1 MSRYIEFAA
10 RLKAARELAGYK
22 QAIQLARE
30 LKIEKTRYSHYEGG
44 RRIPSDALIMEM
56 CQKLSVSAQWLKL
69 GEGEPF
75 NDDEIKHIENA
86 DKQKLDQLIDLK
98 LNKIEHSTHI
108 ETQITS
114 RLDEPLMVELLTSIG
129 NLPKST
135 AQKIC
140 RHYNTVIVS
149 EQNPSQRLKITRTLI
164 SLLNDKQ

>member
-75 NDDEIKHIENA
+75 DDNAMKHNENA

-98 LNKIEHSTHI
+98 LSKVGHFTPI

-114 RLDEPLMVELLTSIG
+114 RLDEELMVELLLSIG
-129 NLPKST
+129 GLPKST

-140 RHYNTVIVS
+140 RHYDIIINS
-149 EQNPSQRLKITRTLI
+149 EENPTQRLKLLKTFA
-164 SLLNDKQ
+164 SLHENK